1 MGKPLRPHPEVL
13 VPDQHLV
20 LDGTKPLAHKWRAY
34 LAGGS
39 ALALQLGH
47 RRSRDFD
54 WFTKE
59 TLPPENLVRDL
70 KATGLSLAIRQNTV
84 GTLHADVGGIEY
96 SVFRYRY
103 DLVGPLVDFDGCH
116 LASLSDI
123 CAMKLAA
130 IHQRAVKRDYVDLH
144 VLFHRAGF
152 TLDRALEAWH
162 QKFPQ
167 ADPSFALNAM
177 VYFKD
182 VENQPMPEMLIP
194 LSWEQV
200 KRGLTYVREHGR
212 ARGLER

>member
-1 MGKPLRPHPEVL
+1 MGKPLRAHPEVL

-20 LDGTKPLAHKWRAY
+20 LTGTKPLAQKWRAY

-59 TLPPENLVRDL
+59 TLPPERLISDL
-70 KATGLSLAIRQNTV
+70 KATGFSLAIRQNTV
-84 GTLHADVGGIEY
+84 GTLHAHVGGIEY

-103 DLVGPLVDFDGCH
+103 DLVGPLVDFEGSN
-116 LASLSDI
+116 LASLPDI

-130 IHQRAVKRDYVDLH
+130 IHQRAMKRDYVDLH
-144 VLFHRAGF
+144 AVFHRGGF

-182 VENQPMPEMLIP
+182 VESQEMPEMLIP

-212 ARGLER
+212 ARGLDR